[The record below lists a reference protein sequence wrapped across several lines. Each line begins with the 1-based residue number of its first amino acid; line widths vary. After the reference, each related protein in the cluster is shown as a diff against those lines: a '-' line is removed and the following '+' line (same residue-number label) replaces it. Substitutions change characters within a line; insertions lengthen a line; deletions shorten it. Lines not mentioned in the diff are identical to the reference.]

1 MTSISLPGASGS
13 CFVKSVFTC
22 WACIAVANPKVKI
35 NTERMNF
42 FMLYLASVLSVMC
55 CDNRKVRL
63 RQTVDGRANCRFRG
77 IFVEKLNSI
86 ARFKILHF
94 ILITLQFFITKTRL
108 FYLIFI

>member
-35 NTERMNF
+35 NTERMSF
-42 FMLYLASVLSVMC
+42 FTLYLASVLSVMC

-63 RQTVDGRANCRFRG
+63 RQTVNGRANCRFRG
-77 IFVEKLNSI
+77 IVVRTVQFDRQIQDFALHSTFTSFVHSKDSQ
-86 ARFKILHF
+86 R
-94 ILITLQFFITKTRL
+94 
-108 FYLIFI
+108 